1 MDRNGNPCEGITGA
15 YYTQVQ
21 QALNFFRTFKN
32 IFKEM
37 LRPFKEWLDRKMKE
51 RYPDP
56 DERSNEYKKMYF
68 EQGSAH
74 SRSNNVLFNLIIL
87 IETFKA

>member
-1 MDRNGNPCEGITGA
+1 MIKIYDLEPF
-15 YYTQVQ
+15 VSK
-21 QALNFFRTFKN
+21 LKN
-32 IFKEM
+32 KSATVKEM
-37 LRPFKEWLDRKMKE
+37 LRPFKEWLDRKMTE

-74 SRSNNVLFNLIIL
+74 SGSRNVLFNSIIL
-87 IETFKA
+87 IKTFKA

>member
-1 MDRNGNPCEGITGA
+1 MT
-15 YYTQVQ
+15 
-21 QALNFFRTFKN
+21 
-32 IFKEM
+32 
-37 LRPFKEWLDRKMKE
+37 E

-74 SRSNNVLFNLIIL
+74 SGSRNVLFNSIIL
-87 IETFKA
+87 IKTFKAWIDSNKVPYTVYDIP